1 MNEDYINLDRKED
14 SLLGEG
20 QSYCSDFKKDSE
32 PKDSSIFYRLAARYI
47 KTVFGYHG
55 F

>member
-1 MNEDYINLDRKED
+1 MNEDYINLVRKED

-20 QSYCSDFKKDSE
+20 YCSDFKKDSE